1 MTTKHSLQALVLA
14 AGTSTRFKSETPKLL
29 FTICGQEML
38 LYPLRALQHLAI
50 PVTLVIGHRKEQIK
64 RLVEHHNFE
73 AISFVEQKQQLGT
86 GHAVAATMPAW
97 YADNILVMNG
107 DIPLITPQLI
117 QELIEQHERTHATI
131 SFITA
136 HNSDP
141 SSAAGYGRVVTH
153 HDHMSIVEMR
163 DFTDDPSVYPFVNA
177 GVYIFQRDFLRRH
190 INSLKTHDNSRE
202 IYLPDLIEIASKQGL
217 KVTTVTAVFDHIRG
231 INTLKELWIAE
242 QIKRA
247 EIIEHW
253 MLQGV
258 RFTYAQSTHI
268 DIDVHIGEGTCI
280 ESGVQ
285 LLTGTRIGRQCHI
298 GAFSSI
304 KSSVLAHRVT
314 IKNHSIICDA
324 TIGESSI
331 IGPFAYIHNNTN
343 ISAESVVGFCVE
355 VSKSSLEHNT
365 KVKHL
370 SYIGNGHVG
379 PRVTIGAG
387 TIFCNYDGKSKHTT
401 VVEHDAF
408 IGSNTSLV
416 APVTVG
422 HHAIT
427 GAGSTITQ
435 DVPPHALAIARSRQE
450 NKDGYAHKIRG
461 SVPVGGAVKMD
472 ESS

>member
-1 MTTKHSLQALVLA
+1 MTAKNSLQAIVLA
-14 AGTSTRFKSETPKLL
+14 AGTSSRFKSETPKLL
-29 FTICGQEML
+29 FTLCGQEML
-38 LYPLRALQHLAI
+38 LYPLKALQRLSI
-50 PVTLVIGHRKEQIK
+50 PITLVIGHRKELIK
-64 RLVEHHNFE
+64 RFVEQHQFE
-73 AISFVEQKQQLGT
+73 ALSFVEQKQQLGT
-86 GHAVAATMPAW
+86 GHAVAATMPTW

-117 QELIEQHERTHATI
+117 HELIEQHEKSHAAV
-131 SFITA
+131 SFIIA

-153 HDHMSIVEMR
+153 DGHISIVEMR
-163 DFTDDPSVYPFVNA
+163 DFNDDPSAYPFVNA
-177 GVYIFQRDFLRRH
+177 GVYIFQKDFLRRH
-190 INSLKTHDNSRE
+190 INSLKTHENSRE

-217 KVTTVTAVFDHIRG
+217 PVTTITAVFDHIRG

-253 MLQGV
+253 MLHGV

-268 DIDVHIGEGTCI
+268 DIDVEIGEGTCI

-285 LLTGTRIGRQCHI
+285 LLAGTRIGRQCHI
-298 GAFSSI
+298 GSFSSI
-304 KSSVLAHRVT
+304 KASVLAPHVT
-314 IKNHSIICDA
+314 IKDHSIISNA
-324 TIGESSI
+324 TIGESAQV
-331 IGPFAYIHNNTN
+331 GPFAYIHNNTN
-343 ISAESVVGFCVE
+343 ISAEAVVGFCVE
-355 VSKSSLEHNT
+355 VSKSSLEQKT

-370 SYIGNGHVG
+370 SYIGNGQIG

-387 TIFCNYDGKSKHTT
+387 TVFCNYDGKNKHTT
-401 VVEHDAF
+401 SVEHDAF

-427 GAGSTITQ
+427 AAGSTITQ

-461 SVPVGGAVKMD
+461 SVPVAGAVKM
-472 ESS
+472 EE